1 MLQSFTHMEQ
11 HILKGREKKR
21 VALAGAHD
29 LDALRSLVD
38 ARRKGIVE
46 AILIGREEKIRALLA
61 ELGED
66 ASPYLII
73 PQEED
78 ALCARTACQLVR
90 DGQADIPMKGIIQ
103 TAAFM
108 RAILD
113 KGNGFVPE
121 RGLLSQAT
129 LLELPEEERMM
140 IISDCAVNIAPEYPD
155 KVKILQNAVFLAHR
169 LGIDCPKAA
178 VVAPVEVINPVM
190 QSTIDA
196 AMLSKANERGQIR
209 GCIVDGPLGLDNAVS
224 LQAAKHKGISSPVAG
239 VADILLMP
247 DLCAGNIFTKSLT
260 YFAKL
265 PTAGALLGASIPVI
279 MTSRTDSPEDK
290 YHSILTAVILSQ
302 ASC

>member
-1 MLQSFTHMEQ
+1 M
-11 HILKGREKKR
+11 
-21 VALAGAHD
+21 ALAGAHD

-113 KGNGFVPE
+113 KSNGFVPE
-121 RGLLSQAT
+121 RGLQ
-129 LLELPEEERMM
+129 
-140 IISDCAVNIAPEYPD
+140 NI
-155 KVKILQNAVFLAHR
+155 L
-169 LGIDCPKAA
+169 
-178 VVAPVEVINPVM
+178 
-190 QSTIDA
+190 
-196 AMLSKANERGQIR
+196 IR
-209 GCIVDGPLGLDNAVS
+209 
-224 LQAAKHKGISSPVAG
+224 
-239 VADILLMP
+239 
-247 DLCAGNIFTKSLT
+247 
-260 YFAKL
+260 
-265 PTAGALLGASIPVI
+265 
-279 MTSRTDSPEDK
+279 
-290 YHSILTAVILSQ
+290 
-302 ASC
+302 